1 MGSLEAQAGELW
13 LQRSSI
19 TAEILMTWGRL
30 ARAEKSKGS
39 ESPGGSRKTQEDTG
53 RPRRT
58 QRDPGIQALED
69 LGAHAKRRQPADPGG
84 TVKSQEKAGEASQ
97 RGKEDPG

>member
-39 ESPGGSRKTQEDTG
+39 EKPGGSRKTQEDTG

-69 LGAHAKRRQPADPGG
+69 LGAMPKGD
-84 TVKSQEKAGEASQ
+84 SQQIQGE
-97 RGKEDPG
+97 P

>member
-39 ESPGGSRKTQEDTG
+39 EKPGGSRKTQEDTG

-58 QRDPGIQALED
+58 QRDPGPGGLGSQAE
-69 LGAHAKRRQPADPGG
+69 RRQPADPGG